1 MAINFPATG
10 GQATDGSFTYT
21 VAGIVYAWN
30 GSSWQAAGAG
40 ASATDR
46 SLFSVTT
53 NSANAT
59 PALSYNN
66 NTGVFSYTPP
76 LPESDT
82 LQSVVTRGNT
92 VTSDVQFGDYSGG
105 TANPK
110 IVYDDSEDLLWFK
123 TNGATNPSAK
133 LWLGRGNSYNNLQLQ
148 TAQAET
154 QITSQNVPLL
164 ISSIG
169 ILSNITIQSS
179 NDIYLQN
186 SGYDAI
192 KVLDNGINNGAA
204 LSVELYW
211 GTGAGSKK
219 LETTTNGVTI
229 SGALTAGGLTYPTTN
244 GNSGQSLVSDGAGNV
259 TWVTSAGLAAR
270 GTVSSTSALAN
281 DGIANVSIT
290 TPKTYVL
297 MKVQT
302 SHAAWVTLY
311 SDSTSRTAD
320 ASRQISVDPIPG
332 SGVVAE
338 VITTGAQT
346 QLITPGAICFNSAGT
361 GTTYAKVVNKS
372 GSTANVQVTLTY
384 VALEA

>member
-110 IVYDDSEDLLWFK
+110 IVYDLS
-123 TNGATNPSAK
+123 
-133 LWLGRGNSYNNLQLQ
+133 
-148 TAQAET
+148 
-154 QITSQNVPLL
+154 L
-164 ISSIG
+164 IHI
-169 ILSNITIQSS
+169 
-179 NDIYLQN
+179 
-186 SGYDAI
+186 
-192 KVLDNGINNGAA
+192 
-204 LSVELYW
+204 
-211 GTGAGSKK
+211 
-219 LETTTNGVTI
+219 
-229 SGALTAGGLTYPTTN
+229 
-244 GNSGQSLVSDGAGNV
+244 
-259 TWVTSAGLAAR
+259 
-270 GTVSSTSALAN
+270 
-281 DGIANVSIT
+281 
-290 TPKTYVL
+290 
-297 MKVQT
+297 
-302 SHAAWVTLY
+302 
-311 SDSTSRTAD
+311 
-320 ASRQISVDPIPG
+320 
-332 SGVVAE
+332 
-338 VITTGAQT
+338 
-346 QLITPGAICFNSAGT
+346 
-361 GTTYAKVVNKS
+361 
-372 GSTANVQVTLTY
+372 
-384 VALEA
+384 

>member
-59 PALSYNN
+59 PALSYDN

-211 GTGAGSKK
+211 GSTNSVLPGGGTGGKR
-219 LETTTNGVTI
+219 LETTSTGVTVTGTVDATAFVGDGTGLTNVT
-229 SGALTAGGLTYPTTN
+229 SGAARTT
-244 GNSGQSLVSDGAGNV
+244 V
-259 TWVTSAGLAAR
+259 AA
-270 GTVSSTSALAN
+270 TNAIAAN
-281 DGIANVSIT
+281 GIANISMT
-290 TPKTYVL
+290 TPKTYAL
-297 MKVQT
+297 LSIET

-311 SDSTSRTAD
+311 SDTASRTAD
-320 ASRQISVDPIPG
+320 STRNETTDPVAG
-332 SGVVAE
+332 SGVLAE
-338 VITTGAQT
+338 VITSGSTT
-346 QLITPGAICFNSAGT
+346 QLITPASVCFNSAGAN
-361 GTTYAKVVNKS
+361 TTYLKIVNKS
-372 GSTANVQVTLTY
+372 AGTANVQVTLTF
-384 VALEA
+384 VPMET